1 MASERKERV
10 RARGWNQA
18 PRRTVATPDPVFPNG
33 SLAFNGYPVP
43 GLGFDYPHYFAT
55 HPNAGRCHRCF
66 GFGNGFVI
74 PFIDGGFYMPGPM
87 YGDEAA
93 AQPAEGSEVAEQPAP
108 GEEPAPQEPAYYP
121 SPRTKSQPAPAQQQ
135 EYVFVKR
142 DGTLIFAVAYSW
154 INDRLQ
160 YVTEEGIRR
169 TVLRSTLDLD
179 ATQQFNDQRGVP
191 IQLPA

>member
-1 MASERKERV
+1 
-10 RARGWNQA
+10 
-18 PRRTVATPDPVFPNG
+18 
-33 SLAFNGYPVP
+33 
-43 GLGFDYPHYFAT
+43 
-55 HPNAGRCHRCF
+55 
-66 GFGNGFVI
+66 
-74 PFIDGGFYMPGPM
+74 M

-169 TVLRSTLDLD
+169 TVLRNTLDLD